1 MRPYSYPEGQEL
13 HMVAAKTPNDRAGFA
28 RNAPGRLT
36 RHLCLLL
43 CLTVLAGCDTM
54 KTIFGTGEEDQ
65 KRAERSVEEIYNNA
79 MDLLQTGWYET
90 AAKEFDEV
98 ERQHPYSVW
107 ATKAQL
113 MAGYS
118 HYKDGRYDEAIISLD
133 RFIELHPGN
142 RDAPYAYYLK
152 ALSYYEQISDV
163 GRDQKMTRLAL
174 DAMREVVRRFPN
186 SSYARDARLKLE
198 LSQDHLAGKDMA
210 IGRYYQRRTDYLA
223 AINRYRAV
231 IERYQTTTH
240 VPEAL
245 HRLTECYL
253 ALGITD
259 EAQMSAAVL
268 GHNFPGSQWYEDSYA
283 MLDNRNLRPQR
294 KESSWLSWMWDWA
307 T

>member
-1 MRPYSYPEGQEL
+1 
-13 HMVAAKTPNDRAGFA
+13 MVAVKTQNDRTPILRHKAGQWGRIACLFA
-28 RNAPGRLT
+28 CLSALT
-36 RHLCLLL
+36 ACE
-43 CLTVLAGCDTM
+43 TM
-54 KTIFGTGEEDQ
+54 QTIFGTAEDDQ
-65 KRAERSVEEIYNNA
+65 KKVERPVEVIYNNA
-79 MDLLQTGWYET
+79 MDLLETRWFET

-98 ERQHPYSVW
+98 ERQYPYSAW

-113 MAGYS
+113 MSGYS
-118 HYKDGRYDEAIISLD
+118 YYKNGKYDEAIIALD

-174 DAMREVVRRFPN
+174 DSMREVSRRFPN
-186 SSYARDARLKLE
+186 TAYARDARLKLD
-198 LSQDHLAGKDMA
+198 LARDHLAGKEMS
-210 IGRYYQRRTDYLA
+210 IGRYYQRREDYLA
-223 AINRYRAV
+223 AINRYRSV
-231 IERYQTTTH
+231 IEQYQTTTH

-268 GHNFPGSQWYEDSYA
+268 GHNFPGSTWYEDSYA
-283 MLDNRNLRPQR
+283 LLDNRNLKPQR
-294 KESSWLSWMWDWA
+294 KENSWLSWLWDWA

>member
-1 MRPYSYPEGQEL
+1 M
-13 HMVAAKTPNDRAGFA
+13 AATTILTKSCQSVSRGAGA
-28 RNAPGRLT
+28 VT
-36 RHLCLLL
+36 RVLGLLVCLAALS
-43 CLTVLAGCDTM
+43 GCETM
-54 KTIFGTGEEDQ
+54 ETIFGSVEQEQ
-65 KRAERSVEEIYNNA
+65 AQVERPVEEIYNNA
-79 MDLLQTGWYET
+79 MDLLETQWYET

-98 ERQHPYSVW
+98 ERQYPYSKW

-113 MAGYS
+113 MAGYAY
-118 HYKDGRYDEAIISLD
+118 YKDERYDDAIIALD

-174 DAMREVVRRFPN
+174 NAMREVTRRFPN
-186 SSYARDARLKLE
+186 TAYARDARLKLD
-198 LSQDHLAGKDMA
+198 LSRDHLAGKDMS
-210 IGRYYQRRTDYLA
+210 IGRYYQRRKDYLA

-231 IERYQTTTH
+231 IENYQTTTH

-268 GHNFPGSQWYEDSYA
+268 GHNFPGSDWYEDSYA
-283 MLDNRNLRPQR
+283 LLDSRDLRPQR
-294 KESSWLSWMWDWA
+294 KADSWLSWLWDWA

>member
-1 MRPYSYPEGQEL
+1 MAATTLLKTFRPPIPRSAGT
-13 HMVAAKTPNDRAGFA
+13 VARVLG
-28 RNAPGRLT
+28 LVV
-36 RHLCLLL
+36 CLAA
-43 CLTVLAGCDTM
+43 VSGCETM
-54 KTIFGTGEEDQ
+54 ETIFGSVEQEQ
-65 KRAERSVEEIYNNA
+65 AQVQRPVEEIYNNA
-79 MDLLQTGWYET
+79 LDLLEAQWYET

-98 ERQHPYSVW
+98 ERQYPYSKW

-113 MAGYS
+113 MAGYA
-118 HYKDGRYDEAIISLD
+118 HYREERYDDAIIALD

-174 DAMREVVRRFPN
+174 NAMREVVRRFPN
-186 SSYARDARLKLE
+186 TAYARDARLKLD
-198 LSQDHLAGKDMA
+198 LSRDHLAGKDMS
-210 IGRYYQRRTDYLA
+210 IGRYYQRHEDFLA

-231 IERYQTTTH
+231 IENYQTTTH

-268 GHNFPGSQWYEDSYA
+268 GHNFPGSDWYEDSYA
-283 MLDNRNLRPQR
+283 LLDSRDLKPQR
-294 KESSWLSWMWDWA
+294 KTDSWLSWLWDWA

>member
-1 MRPYSYPEGQEL
+1 M
-13 HMVAAKTPNDRAGFA
+13 AAT
-28 RNAPGRLT
+28 
-36 RHLCLLL
+36 
-43 CLTVLAGCDTM
+43 TVLTNSCQSVLRGAGAVTRVLGLLVCLAALSGCETM
-54 KTIFGTGEEDQ
+54 ETIFGSVEQEQ
-65 KRAERSVEEIYNNA
+65 AQVERPVEEIYNNA
-79 MDLLQTGWYET
+79 MDLLETQWYET

-98 ERQHPYSVW
+98 ERQYPYSKW

-113 MAGYS
+113 MAGYAY
-118 HYKDGRYDEAIISLD
+118 YKDERYDDAIIALD

-174 DAMREVVRRFPN
+174 NAMREIVRRFPN
-186 SSYARDARLKLE
+186 TAYARDARLKLD
-198 LSQDHLAGKDMA
+198 LSRDHLAGKDMS
-210 IGRYYQRRTDYLA
+210 IGRYYQRREDFLA

-231 IERYQTTTH
+231 IENYQTTTH

-268 GHNFPGSQWYEDSYA
+268 GHNFPGSDWYEDSYA
-283 MLDNRNLRPQR
+283 LLDSRDLKPQR
-294 KESSWLSWMWDWA
+294 KADSWLSWLWGWA

>member
-1 MRPYSYPEGQEL
+1 
-13 HMVAAKTPNDRAGFA
+13 MVATKTIVHLPSTQWTAVRW
-28 RNAPGRLT
+28 GR
-36 RHLCLLL
+36 LL
-43 CLTVLAGCDTM
+43 CLAGCVALLSGCDTM
-54 KTIFGTGEEDQ
+54 KTIFGTADDDRKQ
-65 KRAERSVEEIYNNA
+65 VERPVEEIYNNA
-79 MDLLQTGWYET
+79 MDLLETRWFET

-98 ERQHPYSVW
+98 ERQYPYSVW

-113 MAGYS
+113 MSGYS
-118 HYKDGRYDEAIISLD
+118 YYKDGKYDDAIIALD

-174 DAMREVVRRFPN
+174 EAMREVSRRFPN
-186 SSYARDARLKLE
+186 TAYARDARLKLD
-198 LSQDHLAGKDMA
+198 LSRDHLAGKDMS
-210 IGRYYQRRTDYLA
+210 IGRYYQNRNDFLA
-223 AINRYRAV
+223 AINRYRTV
-231 IERYQTTTH
+231 IEQYQTTTH

-283 MLDNRNLRPQR
+283 LLENRNLKPQR
-294 KESSWLSWMWDWA
+294 KENSWLSWLWDWA

>member
-1 MRPYSYPEGQEL
+1 
-13 HMVAAKTPNDRAGFA
+13 MVSVETPTDRTPSD
-28 RNAPGRLT
+28 RKGRGRWRRILPV
-36 RHLCLLL
+36 LL
-43 CLTVLAGCDTM
+43 CLGLLAGCDTM
-54 KTIFGTGEEDQ
+54 KTIFGTGEEEK
-65 KRAERSVEEIYNNA
+65 KREERPVSQIYNHA
-79 MDLLQTGWYET
+79 MDLLETGWYDT

-98 ERQHPYSVW
+98 ERQHPYSIW

-113 MAGYS
+113 MSGYS
-118 HYKDGRYDEAIISLD
+118 NYKNQKYDEAIISLD

-152 ALSYYEQISDV
+152 ALCYYEQISDV

-186 SSYARDARLKLE
+186 TTYARDARLKLE
-198 LSQDHLAGKDMA
+198 LTQDHLAGKDMD
-210 IGRYYQRRTDYLA
+210 IGRYYQHRGDYLA
-223 AINRYRAV
+223 AINRYRTV

-268 GHNFPGSQWYEDSYA
+268 GHNFPGSKWYEDSYA
-283 MLDNRNLRPQR
+283 LLEHRNLKPQR
-294 KESSWLSWMWDWA
+294 KENSWLSLLWDWA
-307 T
+307 S

>member
-1 MRPYSYPEGQEL
+1 MAATTILTKSCRPVSRGGAAVTRVL
-13 HMVAAKTPNDRAGFA
+13 GLVA
-28 RNAPGRLT
+28 
-36 RHLCLLL
+36 CLAALS
-43 CLTVLAGCDTM
+43 GCETM
-54 KTIFGTGEEDQ
+54 ETIFGSVEQEQ
-65 KRAERSVEEIYNNA
+65 AQAERPVEEIYNNA
-79 MDLLQTGWYET
+79 MDLLETQWYET

-98 ERQHPYSVW
+98 ERQYPYSKW
-107 ATKAQL
+107 ATRAQL
-113 MAGYS
+113 MAGYAY
-118 HYKDGRYDEAIISLD
+118 YKEGRYDDAIIALD

-174 DAMREVVRRFPN
+174 NAMREVTRRFPN
-186 SSYARDARLKLE
+186 TAYARDARLKLD
-198 LSQDHLAGKDMA
+198 LSRDHLAGKDMS
-210 IGRYYQRRTDYLA
+210 IGRYYQRRKDYLA

-231 IERYQTTTH
+231 IENYQTTTH

-268 GHNFPGSQWYEDSYA
+268 GHNFPGSDWYEDSYA
-283 MLDNRNLRPQR
+283 LLDSRDLRPQR
-294 KESSWLSWMWDWA
+294 KADSWLSWLWDWA

>member
-1 MRPYSYPEGQEL
+1 
-13 HMVAAKTPNDRAGFA
+13 MVSVETPTDRTPSD
-28 RNAPGRLT
+28 RKGRGRWRRILPVV
-36 RHLCLLL
+36 LCLGL
-43 CLTVLAGCDTM
+43 LAGCDTM
-54 KTIFGTGEEDQ
+54 KTIFGTGEEEK
-65 KRAERSVEEIYNNA
+65 KREERSVAQIYNHA
-79 MDLLQTGWYET
+79 MDLLETGWYET

-98 ERQHPYSVW
+98 ERQHPYSIW

-113 MAGYS
+113 MSGYS
-118 HYKDGRYDEAIISLD
+118 HYKNQKYDEAIISLD

-152 ALSYYEQISDV
+152 ALCYYEQISDV

-186 SSYARDARLKLE
+186 TTYARDARLKLE
-198 LSQDHLAGKDMA
+198 LTQDHLAGKDMD
-210 IGRYYQRRTDYLA
+210 IGRYYQHRGDYLA
-223 AINRYRAV
+223 AINRYRTV

-268 GHNFPGSQWYEDSYA
+268 GHNFPGSKWYEDSYA
-283 MLDNRNLRPQR
+283 LLEHRNLKPQR
-294 KESSWLSWMWDWA
+294 KENSWLSLLWDWA
-307 T
+307 S